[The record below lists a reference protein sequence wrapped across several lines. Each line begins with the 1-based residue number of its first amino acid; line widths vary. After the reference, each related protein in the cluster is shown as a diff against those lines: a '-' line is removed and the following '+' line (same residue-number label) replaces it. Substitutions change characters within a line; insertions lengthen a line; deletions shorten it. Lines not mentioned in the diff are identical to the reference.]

1 MRRTATGLVV
11 TAGLIGGGAATAE
24 AHVLSQRG
32 ATALAKKL
40 EAKQRKIRPF
50 VKHQT
55 LSKGRR
61 VSNHRIVFRYT
72 DSNRADTFG
81 CKADLVVKFKFSN
94 RARRAAVA
102 FFKHVH
108 CGVPD

>member
-1 MRRTATGLVV
+1 MQRTATGLLV
-11 TAGLIGGGAATAE
+11 TAGLIGSGAAIAE
-24 AHVLSQRG
+24 AHVLPLRG

-40 EAKQRKIRPF
+40 EAKQRKDRPF

-61 VSNHRIVFRYT
+61 VSDHRIGFRYT
-72 DSNRADTFG
+72 DSNQADTFG
-81 CKADLVVKFKFSN
+81 CKADLVVKYRSST
-94 RARRAAVA
+94 RRVAVA

>member
-11 TAGLIGGGAATAE
+11 TAGLMGSGAATAE
-24 AHVLSQRG
+24 AHVLLQRS

-40 EAKQRKIRPF
+40 EVKQRKIRPF

-61 VSNHRIVFRYT
+61 VSKHRIVFRYT
-72 DSNRADTFG
+72 DSNQADTFG
-81 CKADLVVKFKFSN
+81 CKADLVVKFKFRSP
-94 RARRAAVA
+94 RRAAVA
-102 FFKHVH
+102 FFKHAR